1 MKHSELTSPY
11 EYIKKKRWLEIK
23 FIIYS
28 IIGKKMHFLRSRNVF
43 GYLGRNVLYQ
53 PYRLPRNPR
62 LVKIHNNVKIAA
74 GVTFYEHD
82 VINSMLKNVDMSLK
96 GSWKIHQTPIEIF
109 DNCFIG
115 GGAMLIGDIKIGPN
129 AIVAAGSVVTK
140 DVEPGTI
147 VGGNPAKVIGSFDS
161 LYEKR
166 LKNDYSETDML
177 YSISD
182 EEIWE
187 CYYEKYKQSTKG

>member
-1 MKHSELTSPY
+1 
-11 EYIKKKRWLEIK
+11 
-23 FIIYS
+23 
-28 IIGKKMHFLRSRNVF
+28 
-43 GYLGRNVLYQ
+43 
-53 PYRLPRNPR
+53 
-62 LVKIHNNVKIAA
+62 
-74 GVTFYEHD
+74 
-82 VINSMLKNVDMSLK
+82 MLKNVDMSLK
-96 GSWKIHQTPIEIF
+96 GSWQIHQTPIEIF

-166 LKNDYSETDML
+166 YPVHDGTSHRQLLRKNSKFLALIYFYSSDATLTYRVQFRLHFSLFARHFLKAN
-177 YSISD
+177 
-182 EEIWE
+182 
-187 CYYEKYKQSTKG
+187 